1 MKFKNIISK
10 SFNISSKLINENK
23 NLNNFNWDSVTKINL
38 ISYIED
44 KYDKIIDFNKLN
56 KAKTFKDLNNI
67 ILKTLEK

>member
-1 MKFKNIISK
+1 MKFKNVISK
-10 SFNISSKLINENK
+10 SFNISSRLINENG
-23 NLNNFNWDSVTKINL
+23 NINSFNWDSVTKINL

-44 KYDKIIDFNKLN
+44 KYDKIIDINKLN

>member
-10 SFNISSKLINENK
+10 SFNIPQKLIDENK
-23 NLNNFNWDSVTKINL
+23 NLHNFNWDSVTKINL
-38 ISYIED
+38 ITYIED
-44 KYDKIIDFNKLN
+44 KYDKVIDFNKLN

>member
-10 SFNISSKLINENK
+10 SFNIPQKLIDENK
-23 NLNNFNWDSVTKINL
+23 NLHNFRGSVTKINL
-38 ISYIED
+38 ITYIED
-44 KYDKIIDFNKLN
+44 KYDKVIDFNKLN

>member
-1 MKFKNIISK
+1 MKFKNVISK
-10 SFNISSKLINENK
+10 SFNISSKLINENG
-23 NLNNFNWDSVTKINL
+23 NLNSFNWDSVTKINL

-44 KYDKIIDFNKLN
+44 KYDKIIDINKLN